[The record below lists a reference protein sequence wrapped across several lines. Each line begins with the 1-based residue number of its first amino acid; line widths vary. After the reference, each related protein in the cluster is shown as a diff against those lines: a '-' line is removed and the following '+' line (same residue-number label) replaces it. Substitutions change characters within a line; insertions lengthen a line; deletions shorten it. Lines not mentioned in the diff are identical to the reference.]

1 MMHVRARRHN
11 TMELIGHVCILYMQQ
26 IYHDFE
32 TTRTEKKVK
41 SKQCPQ
47 LRKSKCVLPK
57 MLARSRLVGK
67 NNPGPI
73 WGHFKTI
80 FPWAGKM

>member
-47 LRKSKCVLPK
+47 LRLGPLRQTVENRIVDLLTETLLRQSVQTFGPFGA
-57 MLARSRLVGK
+57 LATK
-67 NNPGPI
+67 
-73 WGHFKTI
+73 F
-80 FPWAGKM
+80 